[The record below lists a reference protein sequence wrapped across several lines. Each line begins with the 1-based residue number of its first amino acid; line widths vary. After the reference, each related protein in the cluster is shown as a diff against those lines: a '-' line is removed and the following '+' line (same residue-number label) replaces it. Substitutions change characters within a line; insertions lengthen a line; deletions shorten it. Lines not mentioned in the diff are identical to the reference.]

1 MAPLTRRRA
10 KEYADSCTTS
20 PERSILSPGLGYEAK
35 KTTIDMPAL
44 AAGLEKKDSPVEETP
59 TKAKATPKGRK
70 KATPKGEKLAVRV
83 HNEDN
88 EDGSHHVSVEA
99 HTVDTAEPEKKA
111 DSTPVANSQA
121 HEQPKSDDAVE
132 EQGSSA
138 LVTPSA
144 MLTQQ
149 LEEEASQQLKRDR
162 KDLKSAKEAP
172 SPVPAPKAKG
182 SHVVFGDD
190 DDLDKHV
197 AAAAEKEAANVKEE
211 ANEEDEES
219 DDDEAP
225 EAVSTSVAT
234 KAAKKSER
242 EAAEAAEKH
251 DAEQKRKRQQKDKMM
266 KEQAEK
272 RKRTQLSRREKRGA
286 EESDE
291 EDFEAEKAAR
301 RSTAQQKLDRH
312 NLPDE
317 LPAEF
322 LTDSDSE
329 DEGKRRPKKIKFED
343 AVQSLK
349 KEGGRPEDEVVG
361 STVYRVLADQG
372 DKSQAPRMHHNARR
386 MKEQLLRR
394 GRAPA
399 PTGKSKGFF
408 KSKK

>member
-1 MAPLTRRRA
+1 MAPVTRRRA
-10 KEYADSCTTS
+10 KAAQEYADSCQTS
-20 PERSILSPGLGYEAK
+20 PDCSILSPGNETN
-35 KTTIDMPAL
+35 TTIDVPSI
-44 AAGLEKKDSPVEETP
+44 AARLETKESPVEETP
-59 TKAKATPKGRK
+59 TKTTSKGKK
-70 KATPKGEKLAVRV
+70 KATPKLEKLAVRV
-83 HNEDN
+83 HNEDT

-99 HTVDTAEPEKKA
+99 HTVDAEPEKHDATSVA
-111 DSTPVANSQA
+111 DSQE
-121 HEQPKSDDAVE
+121 HEQVSDDAVE
-132 EQGSSA
+132 EQGSSTPF
-138 LVTPSA
+138 TPSA
-144 MLTQQ
+144 MLSKQ

-162 KDLKSAKEAP
+162 KDLSSAKEAP
-172 SPVPAPKAKG
+172 SPAPKAKG

-190 DDLDKHV
+190 DELDKH
-197 AAAAEKEAANVKEE
+197 AATAAEKEAANVKED
-211 ANEEDEES
+211 ANEDEEES

-251 DAEQKRKRQQKDKMM
+251 AADLKRKRQEKDKMM

-272 RKRTQLSRREKRGA
+272 RKRTQLSRREQRGA
-286 EESDE
+286 EDSDE
-291 EDFEAEKAAR
+291 EDLEAMKAAR
-301 RSTAQQKLDRH
+301 RSSAQQKLDRH

-329 DEGKRRPKKIKFED
+329 DEGKRKPKKIKFED

-386 MKEQLLRR
+386 MKEQLLHR

-399 PTGKSKGFF
+399 PTGEEQRIPEKQEVISM
-408 KSKK
+408 

>member
-20 PERSILSPGLGYEAK
+20 PERSILSPGLGHEAK

-83 HNEDN
+83 QNEDN
-88 EDGSHHVSVEA
+88 EDGSHHISVEA

-111 DSTPVANSQA
+111 DSTPVANSQQ
-121 HEQPKSDDAVE
+121 HKQQESDDAVG

-182 SHVVFGDD
+182 
-190 DDLDKHV
+190 
-197 AAAAEKEAANVKEE
+197 AANVKEE
-211 ANEEDEES
+211 ANEEDDES

-291 EDFEAEKAAR
+291 EEFETEKAAR

>member
-10 KEYADSCTTS
+10 REYAESAQTS
-20 PERSILSPGLGYEAK
+20 PERSILSPGLGETNTMITVPAIEARLK
-35 KTTIDMPAL
+35 K
-44 AAGLEKKDSPVEETP
+44 KEESMEGTP
-59 TKAKATPKGRK
+59 TKATSKGRK
-70 KATPKGEKLAVRV
+70 KATPKEKLAVRI
-83 HNEDN
+83 HNEEN

-99 HTVDTAEPEKKA
+99 HTVDAEPEAPTSASVA
-111 DSTPVANSQA
+111 DSQE
-121 HEQPKSDDAVE
+121 HKEQEDSDDAVE
-132 EQGSSA
+132 EQDSSA
-138 LVTPSA
+138 LFSPSA
-144 MLTQQ
+144 MLSQQ
-149 LEEEASQQLKRDR
+149 LDEEASQKLKRER
-162 KDLKSAKEAP
+162 KDLKSAKDAP
-172 SPVPAPKAKG
+172 TPVPKPKG

-190 DDLDKHV
+190 DDVDKHV
-197 AAAAEKEAANVKEE
+197 AAAAEKEAAKVKEAAPE
-211 ANEEDEES
+211 DDEES

-242 EAAEAAEKH
+242 EAAEAAEKQAA
-251 DAEQKRKRQQKDKMM
+251 DQKRKRQEKDKMM

-272 RKRTQLSRREKRGA
+272 RKRTQLSRKGKKAA

-322 LTDSDSE
+322 LDSDSE
-329 DEGKRRPKKIKFED
+329 DDSTRKPKKIKFED

-349 KEGGRPEDEVVG
+349 REGGRPEDEVLG

-394 GRAPA
+394 GRAA
-399 PTGKSKGFF
+399 GPTGKSKGFL
-408 KSKK
+408 KNKK

>member
-10 KEYADSCTTS
+10 KEYAESAQTS
-20 PERSILSPGLGYEAK
+20 PERSILSPGLGE
-35 KTTIDMPAL
+35 TNTMITVPAI
-44 AAGLEKKDSPVEETP
+44 AAGLKRKESVEGTP
-59 TKAKATPKGRK
+59 TKATSKGRK
-70 KATPKGEKLAVRV
+70 KTTPKEKLSVSVRD
-83 HNEDN
+83 EEN

-99 HTVDTAEPEKKA
+99 HTVDAKPEEA
-111 DSTPVANSQA
+111 PNSASVIDSQE
-121 HEQPKSDDAVE
+121 HEKQDSDDEVE
-132 EQGSSA
+132 GQDSSIPY
-138 LVTPSA
+138 TPSA
-144 MLTQQ
+144 MLSQQ
-149 LEEEASQQLKRDR
+149 LEEEASQKLKRDR
-162 KDLKSAKEAP
+162 MDLKAAKEAP
-172 SPVPAPKAKG
+172 TPAPKPKG

-190 DDLDKHV
+190 DDVDKHV
-197 AAAAEKEAANVKEE
+197 AAAAEKEAAKVKEAAPE
-211 ANEEDEES
+211 DDEES
-219 DDDEAP
+219 DDDDEAP

-242 EAAEAAEKH
+242 EAAEAAEKQAA
-251 DAEQKRKRQQKDKMM
+251 DQKRKRQEKDKMM

-272 RKRTQLSRREKRGA
+272 RKRTQLSRKEKKGA

-291 EDFEAEKAAR
+291 EDLEAEKAAR

-322 LTDSDSE
+322 LDSDSE
-329 DEGKRRPKKIKFED
+329 DDSARKPKKIKFED

-349 KEGGRPEDEVVG
+349 KEGGRPQDEVLG

-394 GRAPA
+394 GRAA
-399 PTGKSKGFF
+399 GPTGKSKGFF
-408 KSKK
+408 KNKK